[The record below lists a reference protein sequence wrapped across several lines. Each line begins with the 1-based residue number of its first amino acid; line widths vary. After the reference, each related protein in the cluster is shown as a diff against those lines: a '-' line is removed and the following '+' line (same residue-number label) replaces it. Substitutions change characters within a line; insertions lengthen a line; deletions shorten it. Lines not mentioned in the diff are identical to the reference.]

1 MTTTIITIAGVA
13 PVFPDSAFVAP
24 TATLI
29 GYVTLGEESSV
40 WFGAVLRADLNDIR
54 IGNRS
59 NIQDL
64 VTGHLTREHGLIVEE
79 EVTVGHGAILH
90 ACHIQ
95 RACLI
100 GMGSIVMDGAVI
112 GEESVVGAGALV
124 PPGMIVPPRSLV
136 VGTPGRVKRAVTAE
150 EIAWNYTSAQNYV
163 DYIKKYRA

>member
-1 MTTTIITIAGVA
+1 MTTTIISIAGIA
-13 PVFPDSAFVAP
+13 PIFPQSAFVAP

-29 GYVTLGEESSV
+29 GRVTLGEESSV

-59 NIQDL
+59 NLQDL
-64 VTGHLTREHGLIVEE
+64 VVCHLTKERSLLVED

-90 ACHIQ
+90 ACHIR

-100 GMGSIVMDGAVI
+100 GMGSIIMDGAVI
-112 GEESVVGAGALV
+112 GEESVIGAGALV

-136 VGTPGRVKRAVTAE
+136 VGTPGRVKRPVTADE
-150 EIAWNYTSAQNYV
+150 LAWNYTSAQNYV
-163 DYIKKYRA
+163 DYVKKYRA

>member
-1 MTTTIITIAGVA
+1 MTTTLISVGGIS
-13 PVFPDSAFVAP
+13 PEFPSSAFIAP

-29 GYVTLGEESSV
+29 GRVTLGEESSI

-64 VTGHLTREHGLIVEE
+64 VACHHTKNLPLIVED

-90 ACHIQ
+90 ACHIK

-100 GMGSIVMDGAVI
+100 GMGSIIMDGAVI
-112 GEESVVGAGALV
+112 GEESVIGAGALV

-136 VGTPGRVKRAVTAE
+136 VGTPGRVKRSTTPE
-150 EIAWNYTSAQNYV
+150 EIAFNYKSAQNYV
-163 DYIKKYRA
+163 DYVKKYRA

>member
-1 MTTTIITIAGVA
+1 MTTHLININGVA
-13 PVFPDSAFVAP
+13 PEFPASAFVAP

-29 GYVTLGEESSV
+29 GRVTLGEESSI

-64 VTGHLTREHGLIVEE
+64 VTCHHTREHDLIVED

-90 ACHIQ
+90 ACHIK

-100 GMGSIVMDGAVI
+100 GMGAIVMDGAVI
-112 GEESVVGAGALV
+112 GEESVIGAGALV
-124 PPGMIVPPRSLV
+124 PPGMVVPPRSLV
-136 VGTPGRVKRAVTAE
+136 VGTPGRVKRALTE
-150 EIAWNYTSAQNYV
+150 DEIKWIYTSAQNYV